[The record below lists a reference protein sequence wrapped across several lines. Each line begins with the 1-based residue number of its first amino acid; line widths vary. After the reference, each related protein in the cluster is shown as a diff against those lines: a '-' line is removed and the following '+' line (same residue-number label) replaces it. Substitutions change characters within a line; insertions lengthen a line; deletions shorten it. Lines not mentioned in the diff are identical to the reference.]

1 MKLWSRRFNNDQI
14 LNYDK
19 KLYSDS
25 TEWKVVT
32 GKLCGEREV
41 HKKKKTPFLLIF
53 ILIIWCRIYPV
64 LKRTIRKF

>member
-19 KLYSDS
+19 KWYSDS

-41 HKKKKTPFLLIF
+41 HKKKKEKLFF
-53 ILIIWCRIYPV
+53 NIYINYMMQN
-64 LKRTIRKF
+64 LSSA

>member
-19 KLYSDS
+19 KWYSDS

-41 HKKKKTPFLLIF
+41 HKKKKKKLFF
-53 ILIIWCRIYPV
+53 NIYINYMMQN
-64 LKRTIRKF
+64 LSSA